1 MSKKRIVKL
10 QFLILHILANH
21 FKFDQIKFLR
31 SDQKNGMP
39 KPKMKLRVDLSLSEV
54 GGLTTIL
61 ELISVLKLISFI
73 MHSDI

>member
-31 SDQKNGMP
+31 NDQKNGMP
-39 KPKMKLRVDLSLSEV
+39 KPKMKLVDLSLSEV
-54 GGLTTIL
+54 DGLTTIL
-61 ELISVLKLISFI
+61 EFISLLKHIPFI